1 MDSWMIRF
9 ITGWQKTEMRII
21 AVTDRQH
28 VK

>member
-1 MDSWMIRF
+1 MQSWIMRF
-9 ITGWQKTEMRII
+9 ITGWQKMERRII